1 MKILLLNLLFGVI
14 VLLEQLRAAPRTTRR
29 GAANRPRPH

>member
-1 MKILLLNLLFGVI
+1 MKVLLLNLLFGLI
-14 VLLEQLRAAPRTTRR
+14 FLLEQFRAEPRTNRR

>member
-14 VLLEQLRAAPRTTRR
+14 VLLEQFRAAPQTTRR
-29 GAANRPRPH
+29 GAANRPRQH